1 MRLPAVRKHPHN
13 AAVRTSPR
21 TRASRPPRRGLRPA
35 LVPALVPAL
44 LIALAGCSASG
55 ADPAGTASSDASM
68 AGMSGMSGTSSS
80 APAGSTAATSTAA
93 ASSAGVYAGAGA
105 GMLSETAKTAKPLVY
120 VPNTKS
126 DTVDVVDPTTM
137 AVLSSFPVGHEP
149 QHVVPSWDEK
159 TLWVN
164 DDLSN
169 DLYPIDPTTGQVGKK
184 VAVDDPYNL
193 YFTPDGSSAMVMA
206 ERLRRIDFRDPHTM
220 ALQHSLPVPCGG
232 VNHADFSADG
242 SFFLASCEFSG
253 KLLVIPTDGSAVRS
267 VIDLNAIA
275 TPGANDP
282 MAARMSGVGSEMEK
296 GVSSMPQDVR
306 LAPDGKTFLAAD
318 MQRNGTWLIDA
329 ATQKVRGFLH
339 TGKGAHGIY
348 PSRDASVLYVSNR
361 DEGSISV
368 VDAATLTVKTTWPI
382 PGGGSP
388 DMGGVSADGTQ
399 LWLSG
404 RYDGVV
410 YVISTAD
417 GSLLKKIKVG
427 DGPHGLAV
435 WPQPGQHSLGHT
447 GNMR

>member
-1 MRLPAVRKHPHN
+1 PAATTSLP
-13 AAVRTSPR
+13 
-21 TRASRPPRRGLRPA
+21 
-35 LVPALVPAL
+35 
-44 LIALAGCSASG
+44 
-55 ADPAGTASSDASM
+55 
-68 AGMSGMSGTSSS
+68 SSS
-80 APAGSTAATSTAA
+80 SSSPSSPGGSA
-93 ASSAGVYAGAGA
+93 AGVYAAAGA
-105 GMLSETAKTAKPLVY
+105 GMLSETAKTAEPLVY

-126 DTVDVVDPTTM
+126 DTVDVIDPTSMT
-137 AVLSSFPVGHEP
+137 VVSSFPVGHEP

-169 DLYPIDPTTGQVGKK
+169 DLYPIDPTTGKPGAK

-267 VIDLNAIA
+267 VIDLNAVA

-282 MAARMSGVGSEMEK
+282 MAARTDGVGSEMEK
-296 GVSSMPQDVR
+296 GVTSMPQDVR

-318 MQRNGTWLIDA
+318 MQRNGVWLIDA
-329 ATQKVRGFLH
+329 ATQKVRGFVH

-361 DEGSISV
+361 DEGSVSV
-368 VDAATLTVKTTWPI
+368 LDAATLAVTTTWPI

-417 GSLLKKIKVG
+417 GSLLKKIRVG